1 MAANLLSI
9 AETSQEIEI
18 DEQKLR
24 FIWSK
29 VNVWDHFGISRCQYV
44 SLGNDEKLK
53 MSKGFYNSLLSV
65 YFSSGKRQFCCNDC
79 VWFDGSKNQDCIQC
93 KVNVIAYYGFSESSD
108 DEKVPSVNKPK
119 INMVT
124 AIESFDKQQKDL
136 FDQEN
141 GYREGIDSTGFKLY
155 RSQGKII

>member
-1 MAANLLSI
+1 MAC
-9 AETSQEIEI
+9 T
-18 DEQKLR
+18 
-24 FIWSK
+24 
-29 VNVWDHFGISRCQYV
+29 C
-44 SLGNDEKLK
+44 
-53 MSKGFYNSLLSV
+53 
-65 YFSSGKRQFCCNDC
+65 
-79 VWFDGSKNQDCIQC
+79 
-93 KVNVIAYYGFSESSD
+93 FSESSD

-119 INMVT
+119 MNMVT